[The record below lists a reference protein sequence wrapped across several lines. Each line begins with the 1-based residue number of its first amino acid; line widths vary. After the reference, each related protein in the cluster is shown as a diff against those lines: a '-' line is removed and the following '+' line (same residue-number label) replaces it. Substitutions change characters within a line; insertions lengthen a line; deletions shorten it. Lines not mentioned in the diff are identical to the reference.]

1 MTNTYRILFKMRY
14 SARWLRWATRVT
26 LQFNLMSGSKWRPMQ
41 QDWRSKPRIPK
52 VIDEDADLGIT
63 HIGKG
68 AELIVC
74 FWRAH
79 PDRSPQDSRLNQ
91 SVLSQEASSDQLI
104 FVIHWGGMTTP
115 RWQTNPKTWS
125 RGGITLEEKKAG
137 GNTTSLPKHN
147 LNTKHNLQADSSRA
161 TAGSTF
167 QIRHTKSSTGTQW
180 RRTRRKLREG
190 QTSSSW

>member
-1 MTNTYRILFKMRY
+1 MRY

-52 VIDEDADLGIT
+52 VSNEDADLGIT

-68 AELIVC
+68 AELTVC

-91 SVLSQEASSDQLI
+91 SVLSQEASSDQLV

-137 GNTTSLPKHN
+137 GNTTRLQH
-147 LNTKHNLQADSSRA
+147 LNTTYKLIHQEQLQGPLSKSDTQSLQQEPSGEEQGGNWEKVKLHQADKRLA
-161 TAGSTF
+161 LTIKF
-167 QIRHTKSSTGTQW
+167 LTQ
-180 RRTRRKLREG
+180 LR
-190 QTSSSW
+190 